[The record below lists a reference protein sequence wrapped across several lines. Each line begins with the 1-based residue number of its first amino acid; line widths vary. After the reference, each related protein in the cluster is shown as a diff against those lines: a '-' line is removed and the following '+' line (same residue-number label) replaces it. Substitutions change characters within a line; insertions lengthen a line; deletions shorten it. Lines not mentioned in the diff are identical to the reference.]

1 MIIPT
6 KQYKQPYNLRAQFM
20 DMLRAKL
27 FSYSIDTII
36 NMWKKWFTRILVLL
50 YNVEKLYWSYYNFE
64 SCLLPMMHI
73 FFINYLPE
81 SKLLLTNTGERSR
94 SYLYGQINENINKVI
109 LTTSYHSCP
118 VHGYTVDIISWL
130 QHCCDHKH
138 LKPMIYKDSF
148 YYFTMLSNTS
158 YRYILLK
165 LSYFPF
171 FSLMRSWSIYSTDN
185 FLKEIDLKNW
195 WILVRLKRVKNIN

>member
-1 MIIPT
+1 
-6 KQYKQPYNLRAQFM
+6 
-20 DMLRAKL
+20 
-27 FSYSIDTII
+27 
-36 NMWKKWFTRILVLL
+36 MWKKWFTRILVLL
-50 YNVEKLYWSYYNFE
+50 YNVEKRYWLYYNFE

-109 LTTSYHSCP
+109 FTTSYHSCP
-118 VHGYTVDIISWL
+118 VHGYTVDNISWL

-171 FSLMRSWSIYSTDN
+171 FKFDEILINLFNWQFFKGNWFKKLMNISSFEKSKKTST
-185 FLKEIDLKNW
+185 KEKQ
-195 WILVRLKRVKNIN
+195 KYFTE